1 MLGIDVI
8 MPIYNLTE
16 YSNDYLKTSGSLWQV
31 ELGLMLML
39 ALLAIFLSLI
49 ITALSLNL
57 NKE

>member
-1 MLGIDVI
+1 MLGIDVV
-8 MPIYNLTE
+8 MPICNLTE
-16 YSNDYLKTSGSLWQV
+16 YSSDYLKTSGSLWQV

>member
-1 MLGIDVI
+1 MLGIDVV

-49 ITALSLNL
+49 ITVLSLNL

>member
-1 MLGIDVI
+1 MLGIDVV
-8 MPIYNLTE
+8 MPMYNLTE
-16 YSNDYLKTSGSLWQV
+16 YSNDYSKTSGSLWQD

-49 ITALSLNL
+49 ITVLSLNL

>member
-1 MLGIDVI
+1 MLGIDVV

-16 YSNDYLKTSGSLWQV
+16 YSNDYLKTGSLWQV

>member
-1 MLGIDVI
+1 MLGIDVV

-16 YSNDYLKTSGSLWQV
+16 YSNDYLKTSGSFWQV

>member
-1 MLGIDVI
+1 MLGIDVV
-8 MPIYNLTE
+8 MPICNLTE

-49 ITALSLNL
+49 ITALSLDL

>member
-1 MLGIDVI
+1 MLGIDVV
-8 MPIYNLTE
+8 MPMYNLTE
-16 YSNDYLKTSGSLWQV
+16 DSNDYSETSGSLWQD

-49 ITALSLNL
+49 ITVLSLNL

>member
-1 MLGIDVI
+1 MLGTDVV

>member
-1 MLGIDVI
+1 MLGIDVV

-31 ELGLMLML
+31 ELGLLLML

>member
-1 MLGIDVI
+1 MLGIDVV